1 MNLDYI
7 SLDTLRR
14 QHPAWRLL
22 AAEHA
27 ALVASFLH
35 RSFITPNVRMM
46 AQADLAEAL
55 EDTLFGLRERLGGQ
69 AFPRSAHEY
78 LNDWA
83 ANDKG
88 WLRKFYPTGSDEPHF
103 DLTPACER
111 ALAWLDVR
119 NGLGVGGQ
127 VDGPG

>member
-35 RSFITPNVRMM
+35 RSFITPNVRVM

-55 EDTLFGLRERLGGQ
+55 ENPAEPTQALIDLMRLR
-69 AFPRSAHEY
+69 S
-78 LNDWA
+78 
-83 ANDKG
+83 
-88 WLRKFYPTGSDEPHF
+88 
-103 DLTPACER
+103 
-111 ALAWLDVR
+111 
-119 NGLGVGGQ
+119 
-127 VDGPG
+127 